1 MPDTP
6 PLIDVVDDDPSVV
19 RGLNRLLRSWGMQ
32 VRTFGSGEEFLN
44 TLKSR
49 PDADCCVI
57 DVQMPRITGLEVQE
71 TLNRSGRDV
80 PIIFI
85 TAHDDNATEWQALK
99 AGAIGF
105 LRKPFSEEVL
115 IGLIRKAAGRRNR
128 KPSEGVVNAWG
139 QGR

>member
-6 PLIDVVDDDPSVV
+6 PLVDVVDDDPSVV
-19 RGLNRLLRSWGMQ
+19 RGLDRLLRSWGMQ
-32 VRTFGSGEEFLN
+32 VRIFGSGEEFLD

-49 PDADCCVI
+49 PDADCCII
-57 DVQMPRITGLEVQE
+57 DVQMPRMTGLAVQE
-71 TLNRSGRDV
+71 DLNRSGRDV

-85 TAHDDNATEWQALK
+85 TAHDDDTTEWKALK

-128 KPSEGVVNAWG
+128 KPAKRVDTA
-139 QGR
+139 